1 MTLPHRLDRTISI
14 RAPRETVFR
23 FFTDSAR
30 WAAWWGTGSTIDARP
45 GGLISIRYPDGTEA
59 AGEVLDLCPP
69 ERITFS
75 YGFVSGK
82 PFPSGGSRVTMDLE
96 PDGGGTRL
104 TLSHEFPDA
113 AARDEFVQG
122 WRYQLS
128 LFANLV
134 ADEVNA
140 GAGGIDRRVVRVV
153 AGNRRRHP
161 RTVVG
166 THRHPGSA
174 VPRSVRMYRRHR
186 RSPPPHLRRPAL
198 HAEHSDAASRRRAS
212 LPGHGSCR
220 LGGADWGG
228 SGAGGRHQRIRFQ
241 RRRPH
246 RVGHRFLEDVSAE
259 HTEPRT
265 VAFAVIPANSV
276 VVRGYQVE
284 PDPPAAGTK

>member
-1 MTLPHRLDRTISI
+1 MTLPHRLDRTVSI

-30 WAAWWGTGSTIDARP
+30 WAAWWGKGSTIDARP

-59 AGEVLDLCPP
+59 AGEVLDLRPP
-69 ERITFS
+69 ERIAFS

-96 PDGGGTRL
+96 ADGGGTRL

-140 GAGGIDRRVVRVV
+140 GAAGLIDEWFAAFFEPDASAREQSLARISIAAVQFRDRFSFTDGFADLLPHISAAQRFMPGLRMERRGDVRHCQGTALAEWV
-153 AGNRRRHP
+153 A
-161 RTVVG
+161 
-166 THRHPGSA
+166 
-174 VPRSVRMYRRHR
+174 
-186 RSPPPHLRRPAL
+186 L
-198 HAEHSDAASRRRAS
+198 AADGRERAS
-212 LPGHGSCR
+212 GTNVFMF
-220 LGGADWGG
+220 GAD
-228 SGAGGRHQRIRFQ
+228 GRI
-241 RRRPH
+241 
-246 RVGHRFLEDVSAE
+246 E
-259 HTEPRT
+259 
-265 VAFAVIPANSV
+265 SV
-276 VVRGYQVE
+276 TGFWRM
-284 PDPPAAGTK
+284 